1 MFAVALSLG
10 ESLMPTPPKAKDIL
24 RRFIQS
30 DDQVLTLPFDGVRAD
45 VSKHWH
51 EFLEMSL
58 WQLLKKALVLAIT
71 RNLHSGGLKNA
82 LLRSLGMRIG
92 QHVFIAATVQFDI
105 QFPELI
111 TIEDG
116 VIIGMHA
123 HIATHEV
130 THTHIRLGKVH
141 IGKNALIG
149 GQATVR
155 SGVTIGENS
164 VVAMRAFVTHDVPAN
179 TMVTGVPERKVV
191 HVESTL

>member
-1 MFAVALSLG
+1 MAARSKG
-10 ESLMPTPPKAKDIL
+10 KDVV
-24 RRFIQS
+24 RQFIQS
-30 DDQVLTLPFDGVRAD
+30 NERVLTLPFDGVRSD

-51 EFLEMSL
+51 EFLEASP
-58 WQLLKKALVLAIT
+58 WQLVKKALVMALT
-71 RNLHSGGLKNA
+71 RNLHSGPLKNA
-82 LLRSLGMRIG
+82 LLRSIGMRIG
-92 QHVFIAATVQFDI
+92 KQVFIAATVQFDI

-123 HIATHEV
+123 HIATHGV

-164 VVAMRAFVTHDVPAN
+164 VVAMRAFVTHDVPPN
-179 TMVTGVPERKVV
+179 TLITGEPERKVL
-191 HVESTL
+191 HVETAL

>member
-1 MFAVALSLG
+1 MA
-10 ESLMPTPPKAKDIL
+10 TRTKAKDIL
-24 RRFIQS
+24 RQFLHS
-30 DDQVLTLPFDGVRAD
+30 DERVRMLPFDGVRGD

-51 EFLEMSL
+51 DFLEMTP
-58 WQLLKKALVLAIT
+58 WQLLKKALVMAVT
-71 RNLHSGGLKNA
+71 RNLHSGPFKNW
-82 LLRSLGMRIG
+82 LLRSIGMRIG
-92 QHVFIAATVQFDI
+92 KNVFIASTVQFDI

-111 TIEDG
+111 TIDDG
-116 VIIGMHA
+116 AILGMHA

-155 SGVTIGENS
+155 SGVTIGDNS

-179 TMVTGVPERKVV
+179 TMVTGVPERKII
-191 HVESTL
+191 HVTSAL